1 MKILLTGHLGQLG
14 RAMQAALTDHDV
26 TGWDVPDYDI
36 SHPATVDQV
45 TDLAPD
51 VVINVAAWT
60 NVDGAEANPDLA
72 FAANTLG
79 PLHLAQGC
87 ARCGAALLQ
96 ISTNEVFPGEAGRFY
111 REYDPQAAKTVYAR
125 SKQAAETAI
134 RQILDRVYIVRIA
147 WLFGLGGMNFPIKIA
162 QAADKFGALK
172 VTADEFGNPTYA
184 PDVAAAVAKLIR
196 TKRYGSYHL
205 VNDGYC
211 SRFDLAQAVMALTGR
226 DDVPLTPVSL
236 AEWDRP
242 ASPPPHAVLIN
253 QAGAALGL
261 KLRPWQEAL
270 AEYVAAEGGRFVQS
284 ES

>member
-14 RAMQAALTDHDV
+14 RAMQAALADHDV
-26 TGWDVPDYDI
+26 TGWDMPDYNIGDPI
-36 SHPATVDQV
+36 TVEQV
-45 TDLAPD
+45 VDLAPD

-60 NVDGAEANPDLA
+60 NVDGAEANPDMA

-87 ARCGAALLQ
+87 AGCGADLLQ
-96 ISTNEVFPGEAGRFY
+96 ISTNEVFPGEPGRFY
-111 REYDPQAAKTVYAR
+111 REYDQQGAKTVYAR

-134 RQILDRVYIVRIA
+134 RQVLDRVYIVRIA
-147 WLFGLGGMNFPIKIA
+147 WLFGPGGMNFPIKIA
-162 QAADKFGALK
+162 EAADKFGALK

-184 PDVAAAVAKLIR
+184 PDVADAVAKLIE

-211 SRFDLAQAVMALTGR
+211 SRFDLAQAVMELTGR
-226 DDVPLTPVSL
+226 DVPMTPVSL

-242 ASPPPHAVLIN
+242 ASPPPHAVLVN
-253 QAGAALGL
+253 QAGAALGIN
-261 KLRPWQEAL
+261 LRPWRDAL
-270 AEYVAAEGGRFVQS
+270 AEYVAVESERFQRK
-284 ES
+284 EK

>member
-26 TGWDVPDYDI
+26 TGWDMPDYNIGDPI
-36 SHPATVDQV
+36 TVDQV
-45 TDLAPD
+45 VALAPD
-51 VVINVAAWT
+51 IVINVAAWT
-60 NVDGAEANPDLA
+60 NVDGAEANPDMA

-87 ARCGAALLQ
+87 ARCGADLLQ

-111 REYDPQAAKTVYAR
+111 REYDGQGAKTVYAR
-125 SKQAAETAI
+125 SKQAAESAI
-134 RQILDRVYIVRIA
+134 RQLWDRVYIVRIA
-147 WLFGLGGMNFPIKIA
+147 WLFGPGGMNFPIKIA

-184 PDVAAAVAKLIR
+184 PDVAEAVAKLIQ

-211 SRFDLAQAVMALTGR
+211 SRFDLAQAVMELTGR
-226 DDVPLTPVSL
+226 DVPMTPVSL

-253 QAGAALGL
+253 QAGAALGI
-261 KLRPWQEAL
+261 KLRPWRDAL
-270 AEYVAAEGGRFVQS
+270 AEYVAVESERFQKPLM
-284 ES
+284 